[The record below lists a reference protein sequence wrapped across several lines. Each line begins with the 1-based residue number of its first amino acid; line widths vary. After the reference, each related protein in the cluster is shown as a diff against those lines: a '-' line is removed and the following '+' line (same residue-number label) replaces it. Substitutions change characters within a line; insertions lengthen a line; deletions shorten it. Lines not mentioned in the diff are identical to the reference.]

1 MLRINLPPTGP
12 SPITFA
18 DFIKYHLPLPSK
30 GIRARGKKKETILLF
45 DNEYEAVVYAD
56 RLEEMVTT
64 VSRSTPLKNILR
76 DLVTSIRNDDTIR
89 NYVEYSSI
97 YTWLKNC
104 VKSIRFA
111 MKPSRYTLKN
121 GNTL

>member
-1 MLRINLPPTGP
+1 MLRIILPPI
-12 SPITFA
+12 SPKRITSA
-18 DFIKYHLPLPSK
+18 DFKNYHLPIPSK
-30 GIRARGKKKETILLF
+30 GVKAMGKKNTVLVI

-56 RLEEMVTT
+56 QLEEMVTR
-64 VSRSTPLKNILR
+64 VSRSTPVKNILR
-76 DLVTSIRNDDTIR
+76 DLITSIRNDDTIR

-111 MKPSRYTLKN
+111 IKPSKFVQKN
-121 GNTL
+121 NFLH

>member
-1 MLRINLPPTGP
+1 MLRITLPPL
-12 SPITFA
+12 SPKRITFS
-18 DFIKYHLPLPSK
+18 DFKNYHLPIPSK
-30 GIRARGKKKETILLF
+30 GVKERGGKNTVLVF

-56 RLEEMVTT
+56 QLEEMVTT
-64 VSRSTPLKNILR
+64 VSKSSPLKNILR
-76 DLVTSIRNDDTIR
+76 DLITSIRNDDTIR

-111 MKPSRYTLKN
+111 MKPSRYAVRNKYL
-121 GNTL
+121 GY

>member
-1 MLRINLPPTGP
+1 MLRITLPPL
-12 SPITFA
+12 SPKRITSS
-18 DFIKYHLPLPSK
+18 DFKNYHLPIPSK
-30 GIRARGKKKETILLF
+30 GVKERGGKNTVLVF

-56 RLEEMVTT
+56 QLEEMVTT
-64 VSRSTPLKNILR
+64 VSKSSPLKNILR
-76 DLVTSIRNDDTIR
+76 DLITSIRNDDTIR

-111 MKPSRYTLKN
+111 MKPSRYAVRNKYL
-121 GNTL
+121 GY